1 MYIIVSIFVFYA
13 IGIISYEY
21 NFFNYYFLIIFAM
34 LLYNTIKSKKFIYNF
49 VIILF
54 IVLSFI
60 NTYYNSKSVLRQY
73 IGGEIDFVAKI
84 KYPNYTSKEKTN
96 FNSYNATIIK
106 INGKTL
112 HENENTIIYLDKTQ
126 VLDLNS
132 IINIKGNVS
141 DISIGKN
148 FMMFNYKNFL
158 RSKKIYATIFC
169 TSNPVM
175 IERNYS
181 LFNKI
186 TNEFKLYIESIFTNN
201 LNKQNSEIILSMVL
215 GDVDYLDMEFYENI
229 KKMGLAHIFAVSGL
243 HIGLLYISLLCCL
256 RLAGFYRKT
265 SWIITWSLLWIYGF
279 LIGLPVSIMR
289 TLVMFTFL
297 FGSELLYRKYNSLNA
312 ISLAALIL
320 TIINPFW
327 IFDVGFLLSFSA
339 ALSLIVFNKHINK
352 IIRTKNIIL
361 KTIYMYLFLQLFTC
375 PIVIYFFNYLTLLGV
390 IYNLLL
396 IPIFTVVLICS
407 FIFLIF
413 NNLFTYTLIVPFK
426 LFDYFLYSLRY
437 IINFTENISFN
448 GIIMPTP
455 SIFEMMFIYIVI
467 FYIIYSNKIKLK
479 FFNKMGYLIIISFY
493 ILTYIIVPI
502 TDKSLHFNIVDV
514 GQGLFSTVSYK
525 NYDFVFDCG
534 STSNNNLGDYVSVP
548 YFTKRGINEI
558 DGVFISHWDSDHYSG
573 VYGLID
579 CDCINV
585 KKFFSS
591 SKNKDIYDDIIVLN
605 KDDIIKVD
613 KNFEINILSPPD
625 DIVISNK
632 NNSSLVIQIN
642 FNKFILL
649 LPGDIEVKV
658 EQEIIND
665 VVKSDILILP
675 HHGSKTS
682 SSENF
687 VNRINPKFAVISYGR
702 NNYGIPSD
710 EILEKY
716 KKVNSNILSTFY
728 NGEINFVL
736 KGDSLYYNTYT
747 GMKSDNYYKLYF
759 VWILPKLVLFGL
771 FVSLIIIKVY
781 KEEVK
786 YEL

>member
-1 MYIIVSIFVFYA
+1 MYIIVSIFLFYA

-21 NFFNYYFLIIFAM
+21 NVFNYYFIIVFAM
-34 LLYNTIKSKKFIYNF
+34 LLYNTIKNKKFIYNI

-60 NTYYNSKSVLRQY
+60 NTYYNSESVLRQY
-73 IGGEIDFVAKI
+73 IGEEIDIVAKI
-84 KYPNYTSKEKTN
+84 KSINYTSNEKTN

-106 INGKTL
+106 INGETL
-112 HENENTIIYLDKTQ
+112 NTSENTIIYLDKEQ
-126 VLDLNS
+126 AIDINS
-132 IINIKGNVS
+132 ITNIKGNVS

-148 FMMFNYKNFL
+148 FMMFNYKNYL

-175 IERNYS
+175 IEQNYS
-181 LFNKI
+181 AFNEI
-186 TNEFKLYIESIFTNN
+186 TNEFKLYTESMFKNN
-201 LNKQNSEIILSMVL
+201 LNKQNSEIVLSMIL
-215 GDVDYLDMEFYENI
+215 GDVDYLDSRLYENI
-229 KKMGLAHIFAVSGL
+229 KRMGLAHIFAVSGL
-243 HIGLLYISLLCCL
+243 HIGLLYVSLLYCL
-256 RLAGFYRKT
+256 RLAGFHRKI

-279 LIGLPVSIMR
+279 LIGLPISIMR

-312 ISLAALIL
+312 ISLAALVL

-339 ALSLIVFNKHINK
+339 ALSLIVFNKYIYKN
-352 IIRTKNIIL
+352 IRTKNIVI
-361 KTIYMYLFLQLFTC
+361 KTIHMYLILQLFTC
-375 PIVIYFFNYLTLLGV
+375 PIVIYFFNYLPLLGV

-413 NNLFTYTLIVPFK
+413 NGLFTYTLIVPFK
-426 LFDYFLYSLRY
+426 LFNYFLYSLRY
-437 IINFTENISFN
+437 IINITENISFN

-455 SIFEMMFIYIVI
+455 SIFEMMFIYIII

-479 FFNKMGYLIIISFY
+479 VFDRLGYSIIISFY
-493 ILTYIIVPI
+493 ILTFIII
-502 TDKSLHFNIVDV
+502 STTDNSLYFNIVDV

-534 STSNNNLGDYVSVP
+534 STSNKNLGDYVSVP
-548 YFTKRGINEI
+548 YFIKRGTNEI

-573 VYGLID
+573 VCSLID
-579 CDCINV
+579 CDYINV
-585 KKFFSS
+585 KKIFSS
-591 SKNKDIYDDIIVLN
+591 SKNNDIYDDIIVLN

-625 DIVISNK
+625 DIVINNK
-632 NNSSLVIQIN
+632 NNSSLVIQLN
-642 FNKFILL
+642 FNKFIIL

-658 EQEIIND
+658 EQDIIND
-665 VVKSDILILP
+665 LNKSDILILP
-675 HHGSKTS
+675 HHGSLTS

-687 VNRINPKFAVISYGR
+687 VNRVRPEFAVISYGK

-710 EILEKY
+710 EILIKY
-716 KKVNSNILSTFY
+716 KNVNSNIMSTFY

-747 GMKSDNYYKLYF
+747 GMKSDNYYELYF

-771 FVSLIIIKVY
+771 FISLIIINYIK
-781 KEEVK
+781 KR
-786 YEL
+786 

>member
-1 MYIIVSIFVFYA
+1 MYIIVSIFLFYA

-21 NFFNYYFLIIFAM
+21 NVFNYYFIIVFAM
-34 LLYNTIKSKKFIYNF
+34 LLYNTIKNKKFIYNI

-60 NTYYNSKSVLRQY
+60 NTYYNSESVLRQY
-73 IGGEIDFVAKI
+73 IGEEIDIVAEI
-84 KYPNYTSKEKTN
+84 KSINYTSNEKTN

-106 INGKTL
+106 INGETL
-112 HENENTIIYLDKTQ
+112 NTSENTIIYLDKEQ
-126 VLDLNS
+126 AIDINS
-132 IINIKGNVS
+132 ITNIKGNVS

-148 FMMFNYKNFL
+148 FMMFNYKNYL

-175 IERNYS
+175 IEQNYS
-181 LFNKI
+181 AFNEI
-186 TNEFKLYIESIFTNN
+186 TNEFKLYTESMFKNN
-201 LNKQNSEIILSMVL
+201 LNKQNSEIVLSMIL
-215 GDVDYLDMEFYENI
+215 GDVDYLDSRLYENI
-229 KKMGLAHIFAVSGL
+229 KRMGLAHIFAVSGL
-243 HIGLLYISLLCCL
+243 HIGLLYVSLLYCL
-256 RLAGFYRKT
+256 RLAGFHRKI

-279 LIGLPVSIMR
+279 LIGLPISIMR

-312 ISLAALIL
+312 ISLAALVL

-339 ALSLIVFNKHINK
+339 ALSLIVFNKYIYKN
-352 IIRTKNIIL
+352 IRTKNIVI
-361 KTIYMYLFLQLFTC
+361 KTIHMYLILQLFTC
-375 PIVIYFFNYLTLLGV
+375 PIVIYFFNYLPLLGV

-413 NNLFTYTLIVPFK
+413 NGLFTYTLIVPFK
-426 LFDYFLYSLRY
+426 LFNYFLYSLRY
-437 IINFTENISFN
+437 IINITENISFN

-455 SIFEMMFIYIVI
+455 SIFEMTFIYIII

-479 FFNKMGYLIIISFY
+479 VFDRLGYSIIISFY
-493 ILTYIIVPI
+493 ILTFIII
-502 TDKSLHFNIVDV
+502 STTDNSLYFNIVDV

-534 STSNNNLGDYVSVP
+534 STSNKNLGDYVSVP
-548 YFTKRGINEI
+548 YFIKRGTNEI

-573 VYGLID
+573 VCSLID
-579 CDCINV
+579 CDYINV
-585 KKFFSS
+585 KKIFSS
-591 SKNKDIYDDIIVLN
+591 SKNNDIYDDIIVLN

-625 DIVISNK
+625 DIVINNK
-632 NNSSLVIQIN
+632 NNSSLVIQLN
-642 FNKFILL
+642 FNKFIIL

-658 EQEIIND
+658 EQDIINALN
-665 VVKSDILILP
+665 KSDILILP
-675 HHGSKTS
+675 HHGSLTS

-687 VNRINPKFAVISYGR
+687 VNRVRPEFAVISYGK

-710 EILEKY
+710 EILIKY
-716 KKVNSNILSTFY
+716 KNVNSNIMSTFY

-747 GMKSDNYYKLYF
+747 GMKSDNYYELYF

-771 FVSLIIIKVY
+771 FISLIIINYIK
-781 KEEVK
+781 KR
-786 YEL
+786 